1 MSDVGAAPAG
11 GYGVRRG
18 PDPEIEALE
27 RITLTSP
34 SGLEVAFVPRAG
46 MVGTSMTLDGVELLG
61 RRTGLRAYVEGGHT
75 YGIPLLAP
83 WANRLRETE
92 QLVDGTSWTVAAG
105 DPGVHVDDNGLAIHG
120 LLAGFDGFE
129 VEELLVG
136 GDRALLRARLS
147 FGPHLDL
154 FGSFPFAHDLVV
166 EVELWDLT
174 LTIRT
179 SLTATGATPVPVAF
193 GWHPYVAFPDTP
205 RERWTLDAP
214 FTRRAVLSELFVPTG
229 EVVDVAAPAGPLGA
243 TAYDDVFV
251 EVRPAASVRVA
262 GERHA
267 VTFDYVSGY
276 PVGVL
281 YAPLTHDLVAVE
293 PMTAPTDPFSGRWPL
308 RSAAPG
314 ETVTAVFDM
323 TAHRLAP

>member
-1 MSDVGAAPAG
+1 MSDIGDRPAS

-18 PDPEIEALE
+18 PDLEVPDLE
-27 RITLTSP
+27 RITLASP

-61 RRTGLRAYVEGGHT
+61 RRSGLAGYLERGST
-75 YGIPLLAP
+75 FGIPLLAP
-83 WANRLRETE
+83 WANRLLT
-92 QLVDGTSWTVAAG
+92 VDQAIDGVSWTVRPG
-105 DPGVHVDDNGLAIHG
+105 DPGVHVDENGLAIHG

-129 VEELLVG
+129 VEEVAVD
-136 GDRALLRARLS
+136 GDRAILRARLA
-147 FGPHLDL
+147 FGSHLDR
-154 FGSFPFAHDLVV
+154 FASFPFPHDLVV
-166 EVELWDLT
+166 EAEVWGST
-174 LTIRT
+174 LTVRT
-179 SLTATGATPVPVAF
+179 SLTATGSIPVPIAF

-205 RERWTLDAP
+205 RTEWTLDAP
-214 FTRRAVLSELFVPTG
+214 FTRNAVLSELFVPTG
-229 EVVDVAAPAGPLGA
+229 EVVDVEPATGPLGT

-251 EVRPAASVRVA
+251 DVRPSASVRVSGA
-262 GERHA
+262 RHS
-267 VTFDYVSGY
+267 VTVDYVSGY

-281 YAPLTHDLVAVE
+281 YAPLSHDLVAVE
-293 PMTAPTDPFSGRWPL
+293 PMTAPTDPFAQRWPI